1 MNGSLRMVFVLP
13 ALALGF
19 ACAHEVG
26 TTMNARVMARSQGSV
41 IQPVSGATVAL
52 ACPEGSTLELGKTDA
67 SGDLH
72 ADYAGALPMA
82 CSLVVTQPGLK
93 SYTVRV
99 ADVCTELT
107 AGGCQTADLRTVLAP
122 AATGSAG
129 GQH

>member
-1 MNGSLRMVFVLP
+1 MTQIRGRLP
-13 ALALGF
+13 SGIVSF
-19 ACAHEVG
+19 
-26 TTMNARVMARSQGSV
+26 TSQARLSPSFRNS
-41 IQPVSGATVAL
+41 
-52 ACPEGSTLELGKTDA
+52 
-67 SGDLH
+67 
-72 ADYAGALPMA
+72 LPMA

>member
-1 MNGSLRMVFVLP
+1 MTPEPSAAAEKTVDAIVRQAMDDHMRSLMAGEADRVR
-13 ALALGF
+13 ADF
-19 ACAHEVG
+19 AE
-26 TTMNARVMARSQGSV
+26 SV
-41 IQPVSGATVAL
+41 KDRIDEF
-52 ACPEGSTLELGKTDA
+52 EG
-67 SGDLH
+67 
-72 ADYAGALPMA
+72 
-82 CSLVVTQPGLK
+82 LVPPGLK